1 MNLRVSNIFLSVAIV
16 CLAMA
21 IFFLVSAKMAHMT
34 CCNKEWVDSAPNAE
48 THAARLHAR
57 TWALS
62 EVAKVKRESL
72 VYSLVSLAG
81 GAAFLLLFY
90 RRRKLHPVR
99 HKVRYE
105 ITTPPE
111 P

>member
-1 MNLRVSNIFLSVAIV
+1 MKLRVSIIFLSVAIACFV
-16 CLAMA
+16 MA
-21 IFFLVSAKMAHMT
+21 IFFLASARMAHMR
-34 CCNKEWVDSAPNAE
+34 CCDQEWVSSAPDDQ
-48 THAARLHAR
+48 THTARLKAR
-57 TWALS
+57 TWALA

-72 VYSLVSLAG
+72 VCSLMSLVA

-99 HKVRYE
+99 RKVRYE
-105 ITTPPE
+105 TTTPPE